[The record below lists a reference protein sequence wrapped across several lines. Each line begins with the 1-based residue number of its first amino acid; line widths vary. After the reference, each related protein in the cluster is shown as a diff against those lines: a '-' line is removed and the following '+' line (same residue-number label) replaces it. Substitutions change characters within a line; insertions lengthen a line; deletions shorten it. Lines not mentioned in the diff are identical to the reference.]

1 MIPLSRLELILK
13 SDRNPTREQRDAML
27 MYFKKLRELAKY
39 QKSKDCNPMM

>member
-13 SDRNPTREQRDAML
+13 TDRNPTREQKEAML

-39 QKSKDCNPMM
+39 QKSIDCNPIM